1 MFQSRRFCDSYRLGT
16 EEEAAAAGTISI
28 RLVAFW
34 ELSELS
40 GVGIISM
47 GLILLLVFL
56 ILILVVVLL
65 IACPRLLSLLG
76 SSYPSRVLYYLYKTR
91 VTNERERLNR

>member
-47 GLILLLVFL
+47 GLIFASCVSDTDFSGGV
-56 ILILVVVLL
+56 ID
-65 IACPRLLSLLG
+65 CMP
-76 SSYPSRVLYYLYKTR
+76 
-91 VTNERERLNR
+91 